1 MAEARTDG
9 AASGK
14 PNLFGLSRVAR
25 EEGKAK
31 EEGEAKSSTISGL
44 LPLLFPYIQN
54 IKKNQSERITIGHW
68 RVIYTEMTT
77 ETYIEMAARQRA
89 ELLRMARDFLHDE
102 AEAED
107 AVQESLLRLW
117 LMRERIAQPR
127 DFCLLAVRITKN
139 VCISLWRKHQ
149 GRQMLP
155 LEALTSLESSMRCD
169 GVEEAENSRLL
180 REAVDSLPPSYRRIF
195 HLWRQGMEIQEIAI
209 VAGAKPRTVSSML
222 SAARARIL
230 ARLKQIS

>member
-1 MAEARTDG
+1 MEQRVESRTC
-9 AASGK
+9 SGY
-14 PNLFGLSRVAR
+14 PESRER
-25 EEGKAK
+25 KAK
-31 EEGEAKSSTISGL
+31 PRRKAKPKAVLSVACCPFCFHIH
-44 LPLLFPYIQN
+44 N

-169 GVEEAENSRLL
+169 GVEEAENNRLL

>member
-1 MAEARTDG
+1 
-9 AASGK
+9 
-14 PNLFGLSRVAR
+14 
-25 EEGKAK
+25 
-31 EEGEAKSSTISGL
+31 
-44 LPLLFPYIQN
+44 
-54 IKKNQSERITIGHW
+54 
-68 RVIYTEMTT
+68 MTT